1 MYRKATNILLI
12 TVVFIFAARS
22 YLIPSGLPKIPYR
35 GVIGVLLGATS
46 KSDSNEPLRA
56 PLPSSYVYGSLGS
69 LIVDE
74 ASKKSKRKI
83 IILVVLESLGFASD
97 QEIDPLIKD
106 SIDGMI
112 LRLAKKYPRLEVNAS
127 GRDYPLSG
135 TLGAELRYL
144 CNFREVGGLTQ
155 FRLSVDPAYL
165 PSSCVP
171 AVLSLQN
178 FETHYI
184 HDGSSHFYRRN
195 EVMPLVGFSEVHF
208 QDSGART
215 FANCLSKPFCGDDDS
230 AYSSARSILRDYL
243 SGAASD
249 GKRGLFLDLMT
260 IDTHAPYTSE
270 KTPLL
275 SFKVK
280 LEAASVKL
288 FAFLDWLLRHDLFE
302 YDVHIVIA
310 PDHSPGSLL
319 GPSGEKRAN
328 DHSVRSTK
336 MNAVYN
342 LKLISR

>member
-1 MYRKATNILLI
+1 MA
-12 TVVFIFAARS
+12 FIFAARS
-22 YLIPSGLPKIPYR
+22 NLIPSGIPMIAYQGLIGSLPGTTIK
-35 GVIGVLLGATS
+35 G
-46 KSDSNEPLRA
+46 DSTEPLKA
-56 PLPSSYVYGSLGS
+56 PLPSSHVYGILRS
-69 LIVDE
+69 LIVRE
-74 ASKKSKRKI
+74 SSQRPKQKI

-97 QEIDPLIKD
+97 PEIDSLIKD
-106 SIDGMI
+106 DIDGMI
-112 LRLAKKYPRLEVNAS
+112 LRLAQKHPHLQVNDS
-127 GRDYPLSG
+127 GRDYALSG

-144 CNFREVGGLTQ
+144 CNFREVDGLSQ
-155 FRLSVDPAYL
+155 FRISVDPAYL

-171 AVLSLQN
+171 AILSLKN
-178 FETHYI
+178 FATHYI

-195 EVMPLVGFSEVHF
+195 KVMPLIGFSWVHF

-215 FANCLSKPFCGDDDS
+215 FTNCLSRPFCGDDDS
-230 AYSSARSILRDYL
+230 AYSRARSILRDYL

-249 GKRGLFLDLMT
+249 GKRSLFLDLMT

-280 LEAASVKL
+280 LEAASKKL
-288 FAFLDWLLRHDLFE
+288 FAFLDWLLRNDLSE

-319 GPSGEKRAN
+319 GPSGEKRDK

-342 LKLISR
+342 LDLISR

>member
-1 MYRKATNILLI
+1 MYRKATNIFLI
-12 TVVFIFAARS
+12 TVVFIFAAS
-22 YLIPSGLPKIPYR
+22 SKLIPSGLPTVTYQ
-35 GVIGVLLGATS
+35 GLIGALPFTRIKDASSQPLKAT
-46 KSDSNEPLRA
+46 
-56 PLPSSYVYGSLGS
+56 LPSSYVYGILRS
-69 LIVDE
+69 LIVRE
-74 ASKKSKRKI
+74 SSNKAKQKI

-97 QEIDPLIKD
+97 PEIDSLIKD
-106 SIDGMI
+106 NIDGMI
-112 LRLAKKYPRLEVNAS
+112 LRLAQKHPHLQVNDS

-144 CNFREVGGLTQ
+144 CNFREVDGLTQ
-155 FRLSVDPAYL
+155 FRLSLDSAYL

-171 AVLSLQN
+171 AILSLQN
-178 FETHYI
+178 FDTHYI

-195 EVMPLVGFSEVHF
+195 KVMPLIGFSGVHF

-215 FANCLSKPFCGDDDS
+215 FANCLTRPFCGDDDS

-288 FAFLDWLLRHDLFE
+288 FAFLDWLLRHDLSE

>member
-1 MYRKATNILLI
+1 MYRKATNIFLI
-12 TVVFIFAARS
+12 TMAFIFAARS
-22 YLIPSGLPKIPYR
+22 NLIPSGLPTIPYQ
-35 GVIGVLLGATS
+35 GLIGALPGTAIKGAS
-46 KSDSNEPLRA
+46 SQPLKA
-56 PLPSSYVYGSLGS
+56 PLPSSYVYGILRS
-69 LIVDE
+69 LIDRE
-74 ASKKSKRKI
+74 SNQKPKQKI

-97 QEIDPLIKD
+97 PEIDSLIKD
-106 SIDGMI
+106 NIDGMI
-112 LRLAKKYPRLEVNAS
+112 LRLARKHPYLEVTDS
-127 GRDYPLSG
+127 GSDYPLSG

-144 CNFREVGGLTQ
+144 CNFREVDGLTQ
-155 FRLSVDPAYL
+155 FRISLDPAYL

-171 AVLSLQN
+171 AFLSLKN
-178 FETHYI
+178 FDTHYI

-195 EVMPLVGFSEVHF
+195 KVMPLIGFSGVHF

-215 FANCLSKPFCGDDDS
+215 FANCLSRPFCGDDDS
-230 AYSSARSILRDYL
+230 AYSRARSILRDYL

-280 LEAASVKL
+280 LEAASKKL
-288 FAFLDWLLRHDLFE
+288 FAFLDWLLLSDLSE

-319 GPSGEKRAN
+319 GPSGENRAK

-336 MNAVYN
+336 TNAVYN
-342 LKLISR
+342 LELISR

>member
-12 TVVFIFAARS
+12 SMAFIFAARS
-22 YLIPSGLPKIPYR
+22 RLIPSGLPTVPYQEL
-35 GVIGVLLGATS
+35 IGVLLGATS
-46 KSDSNEPLRA
+46 NSDLNEPSKA
-56 PLPSSYVYGSLGS
+56 PLPSSYVYGSLRS
-69 LIVDE
+69 LVVDE
-74 ASKKSKRKI
+74 ASIRSKQKI

-106 SIDGMI
+106 SIGGMI
-112 LRLAKKYPRLEVNAS
+112 LRLAKKHPRLEVSAS

-144 CNFREVGGLTQ
+144 CNFREVDGLTQ

-195 EVMPLVGFSEVHF
+195 KVMPLIGFSEVHF

-230 AYSSARSILRDYL
+230 AYSRARSILRDYL
-243 SGAASD
+243 SGVASD
-249 GKRGLFLDLMT
+249 GKRSLFLDLMT

-280 LEAASVKL
+280 LEAASLKL
-288 FAFLDWLLRHDLFE
+288 FVFLDWLLRKDLSE
-302 YDVHIVIA
+302 YDVHVVIA

-319 GPSGEKRAN
+319 GPSGQKRAQ
-328 DHSVRSTK
+328 DRFVKSSQ
-336 MNAVYN
+336 MNAVYI
-342 LKLISR
+342 LRSISH

>member
-1 MYRKATNILLI
+1 
-12 TVVFIFAARS
+12 
-22 YLIPSGLPKIPYR
+22 LP
-35 GVIGVLLGATS
+35 GATI
-46 KSDSNEPLRA
+46 KGDPTELLKA
-56 PLPSSYVYGSLGS
+56 PLPSSHVYGILTS
-69 LIVDE
+69 LIVRE
-74 ASKKSKRKI
+74 SSKKLKQKI
-83 IILVVLESLGFASD
+83 IILLVLESLGFASD
-97 QEIDPLIKD
+97 PEIDSLIKD
-106 SIDGMI
+106 NIDGMI
-112 LRLAKKYPRLEVNAS
+112 FRLAQKHPHLQVNDS

-144 CNFREVGGLTQ
+144 CNFREVDGLDQ
-155 FRLSVDPAYL
+155 FRISVNPAYL

-171 AVLSLQN
+171 AILSLHN
-178 FETHYI
+178 FDTHYI

-195 EVMPLVGFSEVHF
+195 KVMPLIGFSGVHF

-215 FANCLSKPFCGDDDS
+215 FANCLSRPFCGDDDS
-230 AYSSARSILRDYL
+230 AYSRARSILRDYL

-280 LEAASVKL
+280 LEAASQKL
-288 FAFLDWLLRHDLFE
+288 FAFLDWLLRNDLSE

-328 DHSVRSTK
+328 DLSVRSTK
-336 MNAVYN
+336 MNAVYS
-342 LKLISR
+342 LELISH